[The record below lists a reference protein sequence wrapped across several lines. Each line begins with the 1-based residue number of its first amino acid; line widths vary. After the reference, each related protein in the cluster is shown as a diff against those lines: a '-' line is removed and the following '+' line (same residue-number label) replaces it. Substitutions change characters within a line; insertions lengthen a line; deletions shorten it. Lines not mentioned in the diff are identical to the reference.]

1 MLVIRTALIALAA
14 TVAVAAARWPR
25 ANRLR
30 AQAGADCRQPG
41 PRRTRATSTSTP
53 SSAPR
58 GKLPD
63 YAVAGSAPRD
73 QVYVGTMF
81 DNLGPTGMRR

>member
-14 TVAVAAARWPR
+14 TAVAGGALAQGKPAARKPVQTA
-25 ANRLR
+25 ANT
-30 AQAGADCRQPG
+30 ARQDQ
-41 PRRTRATSTSTP
+41 SYLYLTP

-81 DNLGPTGMRR
+81 DNLGPTGLRR